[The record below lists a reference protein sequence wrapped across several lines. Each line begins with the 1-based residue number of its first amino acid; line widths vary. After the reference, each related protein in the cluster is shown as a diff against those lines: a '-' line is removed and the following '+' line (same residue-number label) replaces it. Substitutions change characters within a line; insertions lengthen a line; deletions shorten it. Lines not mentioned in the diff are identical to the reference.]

1 MKNIIFLAV
10 QGAGKGTFAKKLKEK
25 YNYAHIS
32 TGDILRERAAV
43 GDELG
48 NKIKDMI
55 DNGIFVPNDII
66 YEAVEYK
73 ITQPECEKG
82 YILDGFPRNLEQAQ
96 GYDKI
101 LEKIGKDLGVVIN
114 LTIPNELLKQ
124 RIIGRRICKDCGAIY
139 NVYNEEFMPKVEGVC
154 DKCGGELYQRADD
167 NEESMN
173 TRVKTYFEVTEPIID
188 YYKEKGVLHTV
199 DSSQDTDTVFS
210 EIENILGSDDVN
222 N

>member
-10 QGAGKGTFAKKLKEK
+10 QGAGKGTFAKKLQEK
-25 YNYAHIS
+25 YGYAHIS
-32 TGDILRERAAV
+32 TGDILRERSAV

-48 NKIKDMI
+48 NKIKNMI
-55 DNGIFVPNDII
+55 DNGQFVPDDII
-66 YEAVEYK
+66 FEAVEYK
-73 ITQPECEKG
+73 LTQPECEKG
-82 YILDGFPRNLEQAQ
+82 YILDGFPRNLEQAK

-124 RIIGRRICKDCGAIY
+124 RIIGRRMCKDCGAIY
-139 NVYNEEFMPKVEGVC
+139 NIYNDDFKPQVEGVC

-188 YYKEKGVLHTV
+188 YYKEKGVLKTV
-199 DSSQDTDTVFS
+199 DSSKEVDDVFK
-210 EIENILGSDDVN
+210 EIENILGSEDVN

>member
-25 YNYAHIS
+25 YGYAHIS
-32 TGDILRERAAV
+32 TGDILRERSAV
-43 GDELG
+43 GDETG

-55 DNGIFVPNDII
+55 DNGIFVPDDII
-66 YEAVEYK
+66 FEAVEYK
-73 ITQPECEKG
+73 ITQPECENG
-82 YILDGFPRNLEQAQ
+82 YILDGFPRNIEQAK

-101 LEKIGKDLGVVIN
+101 LKKVGKDLGVVIN

-124 RIIGRRICKDCGAIY
+124 RIIGRRMCKDCGAIY
-139 NVYNEEFMPKVEGVC
+139 NIYNDAFKPKVEGVC
-154 DKCGGELYQRADD
+154 DSCGGELYQRADD

-188 YYKEKGVLHTV
+188 YYKEKGVLKTV
-199 DSSQDTDTVFS
+199 DSSKEVEDVFK

>member
-25 YNYAHIS
+25 YGYAHIS

-43 GDELG
+43 KDELG
-48 NKIKDMI
+48 TEIKNLI
-55 DNGIFVPNDII
+55 DNGIFVPNEII
-66 YEAVEYK
+66 YEAIEYR
-73 ITQPECEKG
+73 ITQPDCEKG
-82 YILDGFPRNLEQAQ
+82 YILDGFPRNLEQAE

-101 LEKIGKDLGVVIN
+101 LEKLGKELGVVIN
-114 LTIPNELLKQ
+114 LTIPSELLKQ
-124 RIIGRRICKDCGAIY
+124 RIIGRRVCKECGAIY
-139 NVYNEEFMPKVEGVC
+139 NVYNDEFKPKVDGVC

-173 TRVKTYFEVTEPIID
+173 TRVKTYFEVTEPIIE
-188 YYKEKGVLHTV
+188 YYKEKGVLKTI
-199 DSSQDTDTVFS
+199 DSSQDTEVVFK
-210 EIENILGSDDVN
+210 EIEKILGSEDVN